1 MKKSIM
7 TRLMVTLVLTLC
19 AWTTATAGAYSLT
32 ATPQENGS
40 VAFKVGGSPVT
51 SAVEGTTVTVVL
63 NPADGYAA
71 GVPTALGY
79 LQTGDMKA
87 RRRVPGVGLNDGV
100 EIPLT
105 ATANPNVYTFTMPAK
120 DVEVSVDFADAYKL
134 TKTDG
139 SSEHGVVMLKSG
151 ATTVT
156 SAVEDAIVTIV
167 VDPVEAG
174 YTVKDVTAAVYMKT
188 DEMMA
193 RRRAPAAPALVG
205 DLEVTKVDDTHWQFI
220 MPAYDVEVDVTYE
233 YNVKTIEAS
242 WIADIDDQTY
252 TGSALTPA
260 LTITDPETSTLLVLG
275 TDYTVVYSNNTDEAL
290 STQIPAPTVT
300 VTGIGNYTGTV
311 SKTFTI
317 LPAPL
322 AVTATGFE
330 GTYDAQAHSI
340 YVTVPTTGAT
350 IMYGTTSG
358 NYTEATNPSYTNVG
372 TYTVYYKVSTT
383 NPHYADVTGSAVV
396 KIDARELTAATL
408 TETEKV
414 YNESEQTFTVATV
427 TAGTMDVP
435 DTDYEV
441 TDNKAT
447 AVGNNYTAKI
457 TGTGN
462 FTGTVEVPYR
472 ILPSTVTDNQLFTIS
487 ISPTEYDYDRTAKTP
502 TVTIK
507 NKSTGAAIEN
517 YTDYF
522 DIAYSN
528 NTNAGTATVTV
539 TAKTTDPTVYY
550 GIKTAT
556 FTINKVPL
564 EVQANSFDVPYGE
577 TPTFTATY
585 SGLVTGDNLDG
596 TLVYGC
602 SYVPNVSALGVYD
615 IIPSGVTSNNYD
627 ITFTNGTL
635 TVIMATPTVNVPTAN
650 ALTYTGTEQALINA
664 GTATGGTMWY
674 KINTGDWNT
683 SIPTATDAGTYNI
696 YYKVVGDVNHNDVD
710 EAGPVVVTIAKAQL
724 IVKANDLEVEY
735 GATPSFT
742 ASYNGFVNSE
752 TTAVLGGTLSYAC
765 DYPGATEVGLYEITP
780 SGLTASNYEIVYSPG
795 TLTVTAKTAPPT
807 ITLDPMAFEYTGEA
821 CVPTVTVM
829 DGSTPIPSN
838 EYAVSYSNNINAA
851 ASTAENAPTV
861 TITDNPGGAYT
872 VNGTKTFTITQA
884 TNAFLTPPTIE
895 GWSTTETPKVPTG
908 GTVKFGTIVYKY
920 STSASGPW
928 DTFESVVTGEG
939 TFYVKGVVDATTN
952 YTGVESNVL
961 SFEVTAPPMALVT
974 PPTPVIA
981 TLTYTGSPQTLFI
994 PGVATGGDLKY
1005 KVTTTN
1011 TKPTDTSDFTTTIDQ
1026 GTNAGTYY
1034 LWYYIDGGAAGV
1046 TEVNDDPVVK
1056 TIFKAQPEY
1065 TAPPVVS
1072 GLVYDGLA
1080 HALITAGS
1088 TTDGTMEY
1096 SQDGSVWTTDATT
1109 ITGTDAMTYHVFFRV
1124 LGDENHLDLAPTM
1137 LTVTI
1142 DKRDISKT
1150 TGYADNK
1157 YVTITTIDQTWTDNT
1172 IDIGDVYTIVLDTD
1186 PTSAPYNLTSADYNV
1201 FVTQGELSV
1210 EIREPGRYTIAF
1222 IGKGNFEG
1230 MVSKTF
1236 DVKKDIS
1243 PAGEALHPTGVVY
1256 DIPTQV
1262 LPLGGTFALNMSMD
1276 DELLHTTMYKDE
1288 DYTLK
1293 YYEADAGN
1301 AYAKSTTEI
1310 TDPATITAEGKYW
1323 VTITGQAP
1331 RYTGSIDKPFYV
1343 VKEYQTVA
1351 ATTTAPAM
1359 SFRIDVNNPG
1369 YPDNTPKGQANVGAA
1384 TTPAIDVATKT
1395 LTIPATFSVEVA
1407 DQTITYDVVGIENNA
1422 FAGCTD
1428 LRWIDAKALESF
1440 TPSSLERQTSG
1451 APFSGLPLQTLV
1463 YLSGTNVQG
1472 ENYIYRNDDLYLC
1485 NEFKIFDDV
1494 SGMQK
1499 HYESANDYKWE
1510 IEVPIAFTADRV
1522 TNTRM
1527 LTGDKYYTTCLP
1539 YAMKLNGQF
1548 EAYTVEAASDRLVGF
1563 HQLDADATLQPYTPY
1578 LLLATTTGNLLCTE
1592 NVTIGVTPA
1601 EETLKKLGGTSVS
1614 NNKAYFYGSVRYMDT
1629 ELNGKNAYILQAN
1642 HQWMLVDP
1650 AAAYNPDEG
1659 TGVCVLPMRAYIT
1672 LNSAMPARRFLSS
1685 TFVKGVSEAVM
1696 QTEDRGE
1703 VYSLQGMKMN
1713 DTPLRKGLY
1722 IIDGKKVVIK

>member
-51 SAVEGTTVTVVL
+51 SAVEGTTVAVVL

-139 SSEHGVVMLKSG
+139 SSEHGVVTLKSG

-156 SAVEDAIVTIV
+156 SAVKGAIVTIV

-205 DLEVTKVDDTHWQFI
+205 DLEVTKVDDTHWQFT

-242 WIADIDDQTY
+242 WIADIDDLTY

-275 TDYTVVYSNNTDEAL
+275 TDYTVVYSNNTEARE
-290 STQIPAPTVT
+290 STASPAPTAT
-300 VTGIGNYTGTV
+300 VTGVGKYKGTV

-317 LPAPL
+317 LSGTMN
-322 AVTATGFE
+322 VTATGYT
-330 GTYDAQAHSI
+330 GTYDGLVHNIVVNAPEFA
-340 YVTVPTTGAT
+340 TVMYRTTAS
-350 IMYGTTSG
+350 GT
-358 NYTEATNPSYTNVG
+358 YDLDTNPTYTDVG
-372 TYTVYYKVSTT
+372 TYTVYYKVTKDNYT
-383 NPHYADVTGSAVV
+383 PVEGNATVTISQ
-396 KIDARELTAATL
+396 ATL
-408 TETEKV
+408 TGATLSVTEQVCTGSTLTFGVDKV
-414 YNESEQTFTVATV
+414 YAGTV
-427 TAGTMDVP
+427 TCTTYNVA
-435 DTDYEV
+435 
-441 TDNKAT
+441 DNEASAK
-447 AVGNNYTAKI
+447 GNYTATI

-462 FTGTVEVPYR
+462 FTGTVSVPY
-472 ILPSTVTDNQLFTIS
+472 S
-487 ISPTEYDYDRTAKTP
+487 IIDVSENRFEIAALSDVVYTGLAQTP
-502 TVTIK
+502 TVTVYK
-507 NKSTGAAIEN
+507 KGTTTVVDPSKYDVT
-517 YTDYF
+517 
-522 DIAYSN
+522 YSN
-528 NTNAGTATVTV
+528 NVNAGTATVTV
-539 TAKTTDPTVYY
+539 TPASESEYV
-550 GIKTAT
+550 GLQTAT
-556 FTINKVPL
+556 FVINKVL
-564 EVQANSFDVPYGE
+564 LTVTADNKTVTFGE
-577 TPTFTATY
+577 TPEFTASYNGFVNGETASVLGGTLAFACGY
-585 SGLVTGDNLDG
+585 DPNVLGAPDFPITASGL
-596 TLVYGC
+596 
-602 SYVPNVSALGVYD
+602 S
-615 IIPSGVTSNNYD
+615 SNNYN
-627 ITFTNGTL
+627 ITYEPGNL
-635 TVIMATPTVNVPTAN
+635 HVNNAPAAVTAAPTAN
-650 ALTYTGTEQALINA
+650 ALTYTGIAQYLISA
-664 GTATGGTMWY
+664 GTATGGTMQY
-674 KINTGDWNT
+674 KIG
-683 SIPTATDAGTYNI
+683 TDGGWGAGLPIGAGAGTYNI

-724 IVKANDLEVEY
+724 IVKANDLEVEF
-735 GATPSFT
+735 GTTPTFT

-780 SGLTASNYEIVYSPG
+780 SGLTASNYEIAYSPG
-795 TLTVTAKTAPPT
+795 TLTVTAKTATPT
-807 ITLDPMAFEYTGEA
+807 ITLDPTAFEYTGEA

-838 EYAVSYSNNINAA
+838 EYTVSYSNNINAA

-861 TITDNPGGAYT
+861 TITDNLGGAYT

-884 TNAFLTPPTIE
+884 TNAFLTQPTIE
-895 GWSTTETPKVPTG
+895 GWSTTETPKEPTG

-920 STSASGPW
+920 GTSASGPW

-961 SFEVTAPPMALVT
+961 SFEVTTPPMALVT

-981 TLTYTGSPQTLFI
+981 TLTYTGSPQTLFV

-1011 TKPTDTSDFTTTIDQ
+1011 TKPTDKSDFTTTIDQ

-1065 TAPPVVS
+1065 TAPTVVS

-1109 ITGTDAMTYHVFFRV
+1109 ITGTDAMTYHVYFRV

-1293 YYEADAGN
+1293 YYEADADN

-1395 LTIPATFSVEVA
+1395 LIIPATFSVEVA

-1494 SGMQK
+1494 SGLQK

-1539 YAMKLNGQF
+1539 YAMKMNGQF

-1578 LLLATTTGNLLCTE
+1578 LLLATNTGNLLCTE

-1672 LNSAMPARRFLSS
+1672 LNGTMPARRFLSS